1 MAIGNHPGI
10 SLLAMRPGV
19 AGRGTEAS
27 MHGYVLTVE
36 RSIKAR
42 PEAIF
47 ALVSDAAAH
56 PRFDGSGCVK
66 HVVNRTPQRLE
77 LGSSFGMFMKMGIG
91 YSMVNTVIEYEENRL
106 IAWQTRPP
114 GQMGR
119 LTAGRIWRYEL
130 SPEDHDTTLVKES
143 WDLSQDRQRWL
154 LRRMVGLPSK
164 TRTNMERTLELIE
177 ELTAVPS
184 ALG

>member
-1 MAIGNHPGI
+1 MFIDRAT
-10 SLLAMRPGV
+10 
-19 AGRGTEAS
+19 AGRTGGGTEDS

-36 RSIKAR
+36 RAIRAQ

-47 ALVSDAAAH
+47 ALVSDASAH
-56 PRFDGSGCVK
+56 PQIDGSGAVK
-66 HVVNRTPQRLE
+66 HVVAGAPQRLE
-77 LGSSFGMFMKMGIG
+77 LGSTFGMFMKMGIG

-130 SPEDHDTTLVKES
+130 NPANDMTLVKES

-154 LRRMVGLPSK
+154 LSRMVGLPSK
-164 TRTNMERTLELIE
+164 TRINMERTLDRIE
-177 ELTAVPS
+177 ELTS
-184 ALG
+184 APIPLSAEP